1 MKKNISTVARY
12 AAHTCGVAPI
22 LWASVVHAQVQGV
35 APSLDLSQN
44 SVVIS
49 ASKYKQDAHE
59 LPVATTVITRAQ
71 IESSGVGTVNEAIM
85 KLGGVLGRPSLSG
98 GNEYSLD
105 LGGFGDTAAS
115 NMVVVIDG
123 IAYKQGDSS
132 ELRLSAL
139 ALDQIERIEILRG
152 SSSVLYGE
160 GAVAGVIHI
169 ITKASGLVHPVG
181 VSGQATASVGS
192 YGTREV
198 KGGLFYSA
206 EQWNFNASGLD
217 RRSDGYRQNGASSD
231 KNVNVSAQFRGDSFR
246 VGVIANQ
253 RSEHAQTPGGLTLTQ
268 YAADPRQAQPS
279 SFSNRTYLDARANG
293 QAAFVE
299 ADVLGSVLRLDLAQR
314 KRDYEALAVMGAFAY
329 PLRFE
334 TSNNSTGLQAIRPM
348 DTSWGRQTFTVG
360 TEKINWDQNRI
371 YPLNPSFG
379 SSIKLGYNTTSY
391 FLKSDSILKA
401 TGTQLSVGYRSEDI
415 DKFQNIVG
423 GFTPG
428 KTVST
433 DKLSAAELGFSQ
445 TLNEAATVYGR
456 WAESYRL
463 PNVDEFTTP
472 AYDTNGNPIALRPQT
487 STEKELGLKYR
498 WPSQARASV
507 RWARSDLRNE
517 IIYDPANWANINL
530 EPTRRQTLEFFW
542 SYPHS
547 SSLSV
552 SGSLSLRDAKFL
564 SGANM
569 GKQVPMSPK
578 QSLGVRVDWRMPAK
592 QVMSWMVTA
601 VSQQAI
607 AGSFD
612 NASKMPGYATL
623 DWRYAH
629 TLDKLELSILVKNLL
644 DKKYYGYA
652 TTTSGYTLYPD
663 MGRNLMLTAK
673 YKF

>member
-1 MKKNISTVARY
+1 MKKNFFTVARCV
-12 AAHTCGVAPI
+12 AHACGVAPI
-22 LWASVVHAQVQGV
+22 LWASVAHAQEQGV
-35 APSLDLSQN
+35 TPSLDLSQN
-44 SVVIS
+44 SVVIT
-49 ASKYKQDAHE
+49 ASKYKQDAHD
-59 LPVATTVITRAQ
+59 LPVAATVITRAE

-98 GNEYSLD
+98 GNEYALD

-132 ELRLSAL
+132 ELRLSGL
-139 ALDQIERIEILRG
+139 ALDQIERIEIVRG
-152 SSSVLYGE
+152 ASPVLYGE

-169 ITKASGLVHPVG
+169 ITKASGLVRPLG
-181 VSGQATASVGS
+181 VSGQIAASGGS

-198 KGGLFYSA
+198 KGGVFYSA
-206 EQWNFNASGLD
+206 EQWSFNVSGLD

-231 KNVNVSAQFRGDSFR
+231 KNANVSAQFRGD
-246 VGVIANQ
+246 GVRAGVSANQ
-253 RSEHAQTPGGLTLTQ
+253 RNEYAQTPGGLTLAQ
-268 YAADPRQAQPS
+268 YAADPRQAQS
-279 SFSNRTYLDARANG
+279 TSFSNRTYLDASANG

-299 ADVLGSVLRLDLAQR
+299 ADVLGVVLRLDLAQR
-314 KRDYEALAVMGAFAY
+314 TRVYDALAVMGSSAY

-334 TSNNSTGLQAIRPM
+334 TSNNNAGLQAIRPM
-348 DTSWGRQTFTVG
+348 DTSWGRQTLTVG

-379 SSIKLGYNTTSY
+379 TSIKLGYNTTSY

-401 TGTQLSVGYRSEDI
+401 TGTQLLVGYRFEDTQ
-415 DKFQNIVG
+415 KYQNVVG
-423 GFTPG
+423 GVAPG
-428 KTVST
+428 KTVSA

-445 TLNEAATVYGR
+445 KLNEAATVYGR
-456 WAESYRL
+456 WAESFRL
-463 PNVDEFTTP
+463 PNVDEFTSP
-472 AYDTNGNPIALRPQT
+472 AYDSDWNPIALRPQT
-487 STEKELGLKYR
+487 SRDKELGLKYR

-507 RWARSDLRNE
+507 RWVRSDLNNE

-530 EPTRRQTLEFFW
+530 DPTRRHALEFFW

-552 SGSLSLRDAKFL
+552 SGSLSLRDAEFL
-564 SGANM
+564 TGAYV

-578 QSLGVRVDWRMPAK
+578 QSLGVRADWRLPAN

-607 AGSFD
+607 AGSFN
-612 NASKMPGYATL
+612 NASQMPGYATL
-623 DWRYAH
+623 DWRYAY
-629 TLDKLELSILVKNLL
+629 TRDKFQLSMLVKNLL

-652 TTTSGYTLYPD
+652 TTTSGYTVYPD
-663 MGRNLMLTAK
+663 IGRSLMLTAN

>member
-1 MKKNISTVARY
+1 
-12 AAHTCGVAPI
+12 
-22 LWASVVHAQVQGV
+22 
-35 APSLDLSQN
+35 
-44 SVVIS
+44 
-49 ASKYKQDAHE
+49 
-59 LPVATTVITRAQ
+59 
-71 IESSGVGTVNEAIM
+71 
-85 KLGGVLGRPSLSG
+85 
-98 GNEYSLD
+98 
-105 LGGFGDTAAS
+105 
-115 NMVVVIDG
+115 
-123 IAYKQGDSS
+123 
-132 ELRLSAL
+132 
-139 ALDQIERIEILRG
+139 
-152 SSSVLYGE
+152 
-160 GAVAGVIHI
+160 
-169 ITKASGLVHPVG
+169 
-181 VSGQATASVGS
+181 
-192 YGTREV
+192 
-198 KGGLFYSA
+198 
-206 EQWNFNASGLD
+206 
-217 RRSDGYRQNGASSD
+217 
-231 KNVNVSAQFRGDSFR
+231 
-246 VGVIANQ
+246 
-253 RSEHAQTPGGLTLTQ
+253 
-268 YAADPRQAQPS
+268 
-279 SFSNRTYLDARANG
+279 
-293 QAAFVE
+293 
-299 ADVLGSVLRLDLAQR
+299 
-314 KRDYEALAVMGAFAY
+314 
-329 PLRFE
+329 
-334 TSNNSTGLQAIRPM
+334 
-348 DTSWGRQTFTVG
+348 
-360 TEKINWDQNRI
+360 
-371 YPLNPSFG
+371 
-379 SSIKLGYNTTSY
+379 
-391 FLKSDSILKA
+391 
-401 TGTQLSVGYRSEDI
+401 
-415 DKFQNIVG
+415 
-423 GFTPG
+423 
-428 KTVST
+428 
-433 DKLSAAELGFSQ
+433 
-445 TLNEAATVYGR
+445 VYGR

-498 WPSQARASV
+498 WPSQERASV

-652 TTTSGYTLYPD
+652 TTTNGYTLYPD